1 MLRVASNSLDNKYI
15 LINGTQYSCNAT
27 RGHVGAAS
35 IRASSVGVAQNVHTQ
50 LPKMAIH
57 GRHSFKISA
66 ARRRRAAF
74 TRTETYVLLE
84 PGQDEKFVSKEELEV
99 KLKELLGRW
108 PENALPPDLATFGNL
123 DDAVSYL
130 ISSVCELDM
139 YGDVGAVQWY
149 EVRLE

>member
-1 MLRVASNSLDNKYI
+1 MLRVSSNSLDNKHI
-15 LINGTQYSCNAT
+15 LINGAQYCCNCNAT
-27 RGHVGAAS
+27 RGHV
-35 IRASSVGVAQNVHTQ
+35 RASSVGVAQNVHPQ

-57 GRHSFKISA
+57 GRHSFKICA

-84 PGQDEKFVSKEELEV
+84 PGRDEQFISKEELEV
-99 KLKELLGRW
+99 KLKELLQMW
-108 PENALPPDLATFGNL
+108 PENSLPPDLATFGNL

-130 ISSVCELDM
+130 IRSVCELDI
-139 YGDVGAVQWY
+139 YGDVGSVQWY